1 MNEAIDIAEG
11 AAEARRAMIEVH
23 SRARW
28 REVRKK
34 LFLFIFSAVTH

>member
-1 MNEAIDIAEG
+1 MNETIEIAGG
-11 AAEARRAMIEVH
+11 AAEARRAMIDVH